1 MGADDLRAGGL
12 PVPPAGDDPGGAIA
26 GPRVLH
32 LDHTAVAGGAELA
45 LARMLSAGPS
55 WHPFLLTP
63 PTTGPAFDRLDGAVE
78 RGVSGIPQPAGVSSG
93 RRGATIAAAASL
105 LVQAAATRVH
115 REYRRADL
123 VDANSARAAAYG
135 ALAAR
140 ASRTP
145 FVVHLRDTVD
155 AAALGEVGSAI
166 MRRLVLPRADGVVGN
181 SRLTLQTA
189 LPFLRPGAATVVIPS
204 ASGLRAGPPVPGP
217 REPGPLRV
225 GMLARID
232 PWKGQALLIEA
243 FAAAFPGDTVL
254 EIAGAAPFGHED
266 HREELRT
273 QAERLGVADRV
284 AFLGHVDDVDAL
296 LARWDVA
303 VQYSTRPEPLGQ
315 NVLQYLA
322 AGRAVVVADEG
333 GPVEWVDDGVNGL
346 RAAPR
351 DVPALTAALRRIG
364 GDPVLRARLA
374 SAAAATPGLLS
385 DAEVVDA
392 HALFYAEVL
401 HRRDGMRRGGLSPA
415 AHR

>member
-1 MGADDLRAGGL
+1 M
-12 PVPPAGDDPGGAIA
+12 
-26 GPRVLH
+26 
-32 LDHTAVAGGAELA
+32 
-45 LARMLSAGPS
+45 
-55 WHPFLLTP
+55 
-63 PTTGPAFDRLDGAVE
+63 
-78 RGVSGIPQPAGVSSG
+78 
-93 RRGATIAAAASL
+93 
-105 LVQAAATRVH
+105 QAAATRVH

-333 GPVEWVDDGVNGL
+333 GRWSGWTTGSTACARHPVTCRRSPRRCAGSVAIPSSGPVSPPRPQRR
-346 RAAPR
+346 RAFSAMPR
-351 DVPALTAALRRIG
+351 WSMRTRCSMRRCCTG
-364 GDPVLRARLA
+364 ATGCG
-374 SAAAATPGLLS
+374 AAASRPPRTDS
-385 DAEVVDA
+385 ISV
-392 HALFYAEVL
+392 
-401 HRRDGMRRGGLSPA
+401 
-415 AHR
+415 